1 MLRYK
6 AFLKIEALYVLLL
19 SSFLFLFSMFML
31 YFLQLNSAD
40 NGAFFIRFFM
50 LGIVPMTGYLVVVS
64 LYSRTVLMLP
74 VSPLAKYLY
83 SWMRQFAFLVIYL
96 LFMVL
101 FKFFM
106 THISGDEVHTPIET
120 LAVKDYLWLMLV
132 ESVVIF
138 WAALFR
144 NYFLKIVGF
153 VAVIGFSL
161 VFDTEINAAIKNG
174 MMYGA
179 ILLLVVLLNFG
190 SYQIFKCWQPANCGY
205 LMI

>member
-96 LFMVL
+96 LFTV
-101 FKFFM
+101 FF
-106 THISGDEVHTPIET
+106 H
-120 LAVKDYLWLMLV
+120 
-132 ESVVIF
+132 
-138 WAALFR
+138 
-144 NYFLKIVGF
+144 
-153 VAVIGFSL
+153 
-161 VFDTEINAAIKNG
+161 
-174 MMYGA
+174 
-179 ILLLVVLLNFG
+179 
-190 SYQIFKCWQPANCGY
+190 
-205 LMI
+205 